1 MVLVTCFRHVT
12 WYIPLRSLS
21 PTSNFRRISF
31 SDQIAAEDWSM
42 DDSMA
47 SDRPEERMTLAD
59 GDIAGLLERRAG
71 LSAVNLS

>member
-1 MVLVTCFRHVT
+1 
-12 WYIPLRSLS
+12 
-21 PTSNFRRISF
+21 
-31 SDQIAAEDWSM
+31 M